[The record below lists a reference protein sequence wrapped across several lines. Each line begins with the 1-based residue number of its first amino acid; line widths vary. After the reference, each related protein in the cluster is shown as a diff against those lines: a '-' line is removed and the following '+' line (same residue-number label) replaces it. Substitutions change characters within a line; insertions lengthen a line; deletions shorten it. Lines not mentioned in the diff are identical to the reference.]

1 MGGKANTTTH
11 SASAP
16 VQQYA
21 QYGMDQAR
29 SQYEAMPGTP
39 GYYPGSTVAGMDPR
53 QQQAYDAMMQ
63 RGQGSA
69 NEAGLQGYIGDQLGQ
84 NYAGQA
90 QSTAQQLAGGVE
102 AGQDALRQMAGGG
115 VGLQDAANFAGQG
128 SAPYEQALQQQ
139 ASGAINPLTQQMY
152 QQAASNLT
160 EQFNEGVMPGINAT
174 FAGAGRTGSGLHAD
188 AIGNATGELADAQAG
203 LAAQMFGGAA
213 ESALGRQ
220 LSAAT
225 AGRSAGL
232 QQQGLAADLYNAGQN
247 RALSAAGGL
256 QSGGIAGMGGMG
268 DLARLQ
274 QGAAGMTGLSS
285 DLDYR
290 NIGAMSQ
297 AGEAYQSQAQ
307 RELDD
312 EVARYE
318 HDSTRGLQDWER
330 RQGALQRM
338 PGMTSPL
345 AGASTT
351 QEDPS
356 KWAKWS

>member
-1 MGGKANTTTH
+1 MGGKDTTTTQT
-11 SASAP
+11 P
-16 VQQYA
+16 PQNVQDYA
-21 QYGMDQAR
+21 QFGMDEAR
-29 SQYEAMPGTP
+29 NQYNQMPGTP
-39 GYYPGSTVAGMDPR
+39 EYYNQGSTVAGMDPR

-69 NEAGLQGYIGDQLGQ
+69 NEAGLRGYIGDQLGQ

-90 QSTAQQLAGGVE
+90 QGTAQQLSQGLG
-102 AGQDALRQMAGGG
+102 AGQNALTEMANL
-115 VGLQDAANFAGQG
+115 GLQGASEFAGQG
-128 SAPYEQALQQQ
+128 SAPYEQALRQQ
-139 ASGAINPLTQQMY
+139 ASGAVNPLTQQMF
-152 QQAASNLT
+152 QQASSNLT

-220 LSAAT
+220 LSAAN
-225 AGRSAGL
+225 AGRSANL
-232 QQQGLAADLYNAGQN
+232 QQQGMASDMLSSAG
-247 RALSAAGGL
+247 RALQG
-256 QSGGIAGMGGMG
+256 GGIAGMGGAS

-274 QGAAGMTGLSS
+274 QGAAGMTGMSS
-285 DLDYR
+285 DMDYR
-290 NIGAMSQ
+290 NIDAQARAGA
-297 AGEAYQSQAQ
+297 AYQDQAQ

-318 HDSTRGLQDWER
+318 HNETRDLQDFER
-330 RQGALQRM
+330 RQGVLQRM

-345 AGASTT
+345 ASAGSAIA
-351 QEDPS
+351 DKD
-356 KWAKWS
+356 KWG